1 MAIKRNQLDGVS
13 RSAST
18 YIWTYRCVYVYI
30 NIVLHADVHGSTWF
44 GIPQSTELCAMS
56 RRVENVGK
64 QRLQPRIV

>member
-1 MAIKRNQLDGVS
+1 MESPAPL
-13 RSAST
+13 AHT
-18 YIWTYRCVYVYI
+18 YAHTDVYI
-30 NIVLHADVHGSTWF
+30 NIVFHADVHGCTWF